1 MRSDSF
7 YLISAYNM
15 ALIVYLVPLQSLVKF
30 SVTITTDQ
38 LKVVPVQSDINVA
51 DIIRRDVYFVMYQLT
66 RRDDTFFLATFTQS
80 TD

>member
-1 MRSDSF
+1 
-7 YLISAYNM
+7 M

-30 SVTITTDQ
+30 SVTIATYQ

-51 DIIRRDVYFVMYQLT
+51 DIVRRDVYLVMYQLT